1 MIDTLRKQEVKRFIS
16 VSDMLISSDPSVVIV
31 TCGLGSCLGV
41 SAYDPM
47 ARVGGLMHVMLP
59 KSATNPEK
67 AKINPYMFVDTA
79 FPSFIAALTTAGASP
94 KRCKLKVAGGASV
107 QSSIGD
113 HFQIGLKNYVMMRK
127 MFWKQGLLMDAED
140 IGGETPRTL
149 SLEIG
154 TGRVWLRTAGDK
166 HEL

>member
-1 MIDTLRKQEVKRFIS
+1 MNKLQVKKFIS

-41 SAYDPM
+41 AAYDPV
-47 ARVGGLMHVMLP
+47 ACVGGLMHVMLP

-67 AKINPYMFVDTA
+67 AKTNPYMFVDTA
-79 FPSFIAALTTAGASP
+79 FPNFIDALQAAGASP

-107 QSSIGD
+107 QSSVGD
-113 HFQIGLKNYVMMRK
+113 YFQIGLKNYIMMRK
-127 MFWKQGLLMDAED
+127 MFWKRGLLIDAED
-140 IGGETPRTL
+140 IGGFTPRTM

-154 TGRVWLRTAGDK
+154 SGLTWLRTGGDK
-166 HEL
+166 HAL